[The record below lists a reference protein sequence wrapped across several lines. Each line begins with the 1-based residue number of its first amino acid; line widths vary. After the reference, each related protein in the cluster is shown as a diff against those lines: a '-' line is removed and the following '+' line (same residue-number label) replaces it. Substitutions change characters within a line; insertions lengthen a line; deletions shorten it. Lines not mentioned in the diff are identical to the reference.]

1 VLEKALP
8 ELLAL
13 VPEEEQ
19 PAFLQ
24 RLSRLLAGADDVDA
38 DDRLLNLFAGEE
50 EAAAQARLLLGEL
63 ERLVRPPVLAGR
75 EAPVHG
81 ARYVNTCFT
90 GTPGGPALPATVSL
104 GAATMYH
111 LRVDVGPWSEQSIVD
126 NPMRFPDEEL
136 GPTRVGYWL
145 SAAVTSED
153 FAVDSREWP
162 IFLPAEG
169 RAWTCACNPGTRHTC
184 QVRER
189 SPFLVFPVTTP
200 AEPGRADLRLTVTH
214 RGSLVQS
221 QVVTTDVRPREGTGL
236 GTHARIAYSLGGL
249 LDQVNLLPSRGVNVT
264 TGQVMDGTHELTI
277 GGLGPER
284 ISLRLHEGQMESAS
298 NAARRALRDLQV
310 GPGRLAGPRTGHGR
324 RGLAERLSADLSRVA
339 PFGRRLWNLLFA
351 DQPRRRAEL
360 RRSLREPTT
369 IQVGRAG
376 GTGMVFP
383 WALVYDIGLEE
394 GNPRAHHPCRI
405 VDAMPSPAPPRCPY
419 ETEHRLNTLCPY
431 GFWGMRHLVEQPP
444 SLEGSRSMP
453 TRIGG
458 ARPSVMAV
466 GVGSRLDTGLAELHL
481 RRLAALRP
489 LIEARSCTGRASFFR
504 ALAQPDLP
512 LVYLY
517 CHGRRE
523 VVPGAVQ
530 PVPYLELGD
539 RERLFPS
546 DLTALHD
553 FEWPEDHWADTSPLV
568 FINSCHS
575 AEITPSSLA
584 QFVDAFCGIYAGGVI
599 GVETVVEQSLAGRVA
614 ETFWSSFGAGFT
626 VGESL
631 KRVKLDLLGD
641 GDLFGLAY
649 TAYCSTDLRLGTR
662 AAEIG
667 IA

>member
-1 VLEKALP
+1 M
-8 ELLAL
+8 
-13 VPEEEQ
+13 
-19 PAFLQ
+19 
-24 RLSRLLAGADDVDA
+24 
-38 DDRLLNLFAGEE
+38 DDRLLSLFAGDE
-50 EAAAQARLLLGEL
+50 EAVAQARSVLGEL
-63 ERLVRPPVLAGR
+63 QRSVRPPVLAAR

-81 ARYVNTCFT
+81 ARYVNTCFAA
-90 GTPGGPALPATVSL
+90 TPGGPALPATVCL
-104 GAATMYH
+104 GTATTYH
-111 LRVDVGPWSEQSIVD
+111 LQVDIGPWSEQSIVE
-126 NPMRFPDEEL
+126 NPVRFPDEEL
-136 GPTRVGYWL
+136 APTRVGYWL

-153 FAVDSREWP
+153 FAVDSGERP

-169 RAWTCACNPGTRHTC
+169 RAWTCHCSPGTRHTC
-184 QVRER
+184 RVGER
-189 SPFLVFPVTTP
+189 SPFLLFPVTAP

-221 QVVTTDVRPREGTGL
+221 QFVTAEVRPIEGIGF
-236 GTHARIAYSLGGL
+236 GAHARIDYSLGGL
-249 LDQVNLLPSRGVNVT
+249 LDQVTSLPSRGVNVIAD
-264 TGQVMDGTHELTI
+264 QALDGSHVLTI

-284 ISLRLHEGQMESAS
+284 VSVRLQEGQMASAS
-298 NAARRALRDLQV
+298 DAARRALRDLQE
-310 GPGRLAGPRTGHGR
+310 GPNPRNGRRTGRGR
-324 RGLAERLSADLSRVA
+324 RGPAERLSADLARLA
-339 PFGRRLWNLLFA
+339 PLGFELWNLLFGS
-351 DQPRRRAEL
+351 QPQRRAEL
-360 RRSLREPTT
+360 KRWLREPTT

-376 GTGMVFP
+376 ETSMVFP
-383 WALVYDIGLEE
+383 WALVYDIGLER
-394 GNPRAHHPCRI
+394 GNPRAHHPCRVI
-405 VDAMPSPAPPRCPY
+405 EAMPSPAPPRCPY
-419 ETEHRLNTLCPY
+419 QAEHRTNTLCPY
-431 GFWGMRHLVEQPP
+431 GFWGIRHLVEQPP
-444 SLEGSRSMP
+444 SLEGSRSLP

-466 GVGSRLDTGLAELHL
+466 GVGPRLDTGLAKQHL
-481 RRLAALRP
+481 SQLDALRP
-489 LIEARSCTGRASFFR
+489 SIVTRCCTGRASFVR

-539 RERLFPS
+539 DERLFPS

-553 FEWPEDHWADTSPLV
+553 SEWLEDHWADTSPLV

-614 ETFWSSFGAGFT
+614 EMFWSSFGAGRT

-631 KRVKLDLLGD
+631 ARVKLELLGE

-649 TAYCSTDLRLGTR
+649 TAYCSTDLRLGTVQ
-662 AAEIG
+662 AA
-667 IA
+667 